1 MSLCVSIVVFSLHCY
16 RKGDVRINRIEMYE
30 LAADQEKHIIQAQ
43 IDCCESPCAS
53 HFHFF
58 LTD

>member
-1 MSLCVSIVVFSLHCY
+1 
-16 RKGDVRINRIEMYE
+16 MYE

-43 IDCCESPCAS
+43 IDCCVCAS